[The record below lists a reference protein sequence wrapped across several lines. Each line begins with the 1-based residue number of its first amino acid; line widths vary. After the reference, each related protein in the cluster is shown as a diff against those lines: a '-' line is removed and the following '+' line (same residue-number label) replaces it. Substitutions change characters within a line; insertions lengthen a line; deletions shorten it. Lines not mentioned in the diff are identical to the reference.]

1 MDNQIVNEL
10 VESINRNKINE
21 ALLKT
26 EALLQMALKSEL
38 QNTPAYTL
46 HDYFWVLSDLVSE
59 ARKLL

>member
-1 MDNQIVNEL
+1 MGNQIVNEL

-26 EALLQMALKSEL
+26 EALLQMALKTEL